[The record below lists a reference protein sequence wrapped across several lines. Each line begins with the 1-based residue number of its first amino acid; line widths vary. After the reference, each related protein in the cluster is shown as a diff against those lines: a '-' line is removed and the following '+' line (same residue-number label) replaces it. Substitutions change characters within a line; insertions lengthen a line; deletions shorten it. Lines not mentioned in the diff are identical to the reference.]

1 MNMPKKVTM
10 QQIADYLGVSK
21 FVVSK
26 ALSGKEGVS
35 AATKERVIQAAAQLG
50 YFAQR
55 SGHLKNEKPGQTSE
69 GGAKPSVLVLMPNIR
84 FQTKESVY
92 WGRIIDGISIRLEER
107 GYGMVIVSEHS
118 IDGLLNV
125 LNPSGL
131 LGMIGVGEISTSLLL
146 EVHRC
151 GLPMVLIDHE
161 DPLIPSDTIF
171 VNNYD
176 CMYRLTRYLIGVGHR
191 DLLFVGNIRFS
202 RSFRDRWNG
211 FRFALEEEGIPLRDD
226 HLIHLEGITGF
237 SGQIAEWASRCR
249 EAGTLPGAVVCAN
262 DSIAI
267 YALQAFGELGIAVP
281 DDLSLCGFDN
291 IEDAQR
297 VRPAL
302 TTVHVPKEALGR
314 RAVDRLFER
323 VASPRDPRE
332 KILISGEMVYRES
345 SREKVGRSHSEPQ
358 AP

>member
-1 MNMPKKVTM
+1 MNMSKKVTM

-26 ALSGKEGVS
+26 ALSGKDGVS
-35 AATKERVIQAAAQLG
+35 PATKERVIQAASQLG

-55 SGHLKNEKPGQTSE
+55 GAAARQEKPGQLPA
-69 GGAKPSVLVLMPNIR
+69 GGSKPSVLVLMPNIR

-92 WGRIIDGISIRLEER
+92 WGRILDGISSRLEER
-107 GYGMVIVSEHS
+107 GYGMVIISEHS
-118 IDGLLNV
+118 IDGLLHV
-125 LNPSGL
+125 LNPNGL

-161 DPLIPSDTIF
+161 DPLIPSDTVF

-176 CMYRLTRYLIGVGHR
+176 CMYKLTQYLIGIGHR
-191 DLLFVGNIRFS
+191 DLLFAGNIRFS
-202 RSFRDRWNG
+202 RSFFDRWNG
-211 FRFALEEEGIPLRDD
+211 FRGALETHGIPLRDD
-226 HLIHLEGITGF
+226 HLISLEGISGY
-237 SGQIAEWASRCR
+237 SGQFVDWASRCR
-249 EAGTLPGAVVCAN
+249 AEGKLPSAVVCAN

-267 YALQAFGELGIAVP
+267 DALQAFAELGLSVP
-281 DDLSLCGFDN
+281 GALSLCGFDD

-302 TTVHVPKEALGR
+302 TTVHVPKLALGR
-314 RAVDRLFER
+314 KAVDRLLER
-323 VASPRDPRE
+323 VASPGEPHE

-345 SREKVGRSHSEPQ
+345 SRDTNGRKRS
-358 AP
+358 

>member
-1 MNMPKKVTM
+1 MSKKVTM

-26 ALSGKEGVS
+26 ALSGKDGVS
-35 AATKERVIQAAAQLG
+35 PATKERVIQAASQLG

-55 SGHLKNEKPGQTSE
+55 GGAARQEKPGQLPA
-69 GGAKPSVLVLMPNIR
+69 GGSKPSVLVLMPNIR

-92 WGRIIDGISIRLEER
+92 WGRILDGISIRLEER
-107 GYGMVIVSEHS
+107 GYGMVIISEYS
-118 IDGLLNV
+118 IDGLLHV
-125 LNPSGL
+125 LNPNGL

-161 DPLIPSDTIF
+161 DPLIPSDTVF

-176 CMYRLTRYLIGVGHR
+176 CMYKLTQYLIGIGHR
-191 DLLFVGNIRFS
+191 DLLFAGNIRFS
-202 RSFRDRWNG
+202 RSFFDRWNG
-211 FRFALEEEGIPLRDD
+211 FRGALEKHGIPLRDD
-226 HLIHLEGITGF
+226 HLIGLEGISGY
-237 SGQIAEWASRCR
+237 SGQFADWASCCR
-249 EAGTLPGAVVCAN
+249 AEGKLPSAVVCAN

-267 YALQAFGELGIAVP
+267 DALQAFGEIGLSVP
-281 DDLSLCGFDN
+281 GDLSLCGFDD

-302 TTVHVPKEALGR
+302 TTVHVPKQALGR
-314 RAVDRLFER
+314 KAVDRLLER
-323 VASPRDPRE
+323 VASPREPHE

-345 SREKVGRSHSEPQ
+345 SRETIGRKRK
-358 AP
+358 

>member
-1 MNMPKKVTM
+1 MSKKVTM

-35 AATKERVIQAAAQLG
+35 PATKERVIRAASQLG

-55 SGHLKNEKPGQTSE
+55 GGPARQEKPGQHPA
-69 GGAKPSVLVLMPNIR
+69 GGSKPSVLVLMPGIR
-84 FQTKESVY
+84 FQTKDSVY
-92 WGRIIDGISIRLEER
+92 WGRILDGISVRLEER
-107 GYGMVIVSEHS
+107 GFGMAIISEHS
-118 IDGLLNV
+118 IDGLLNMF
-125 LNPSGL
+125 NPNGL

-161 DPLIPSDTIF
+161 DPLLPSDTVF

-176 CMYRLTRYLIGVGHR
+176 CMYRLTQYLLGIGHR
-191 DLLFVGNIRFS
+191 DLLFAGNIRFS
-202 RSFRDRWNG
+202 RSFFDRWNG
-211 FRFALEEEGIPLRDD
+211 FRDALEAHDIPLRGDN
-226 HLIHLEGITGF
+226 LIRLEGITGF
-237 SGQIAEWASRCR
+237 SGQFAAWASRCV
-249 EAGTLPGAVVCAN
+249 ETGALPSAVVCAN
-262 DSIAI
+262 DSIALDAI
-267 YALQAFGELGIAVP
+267 AAFGKLGLSVP
-281 DDLSLCGFDN
+281 GDVSVCGFDD
-291 IEDAQR
+291 IEDAHR

-314 RAVDRLFER
+314 RAVDRLLER
-323 VASPRDPRE
+323 VTSPREPHE

-345 SREKVGRSHSEPQ
+345 CRDKIGRKRS
-358 AP
+358 